1 MATPIV
7 LFSSYDNLTKYYTH
21 FSDEETEIREIKQL
35 ALGYSVERVAMLILK
50 PRSLEWQSLISA
62 R

>member
-50 PRSLEWQSLISA
+50 PRSLE
-62 R
+62 